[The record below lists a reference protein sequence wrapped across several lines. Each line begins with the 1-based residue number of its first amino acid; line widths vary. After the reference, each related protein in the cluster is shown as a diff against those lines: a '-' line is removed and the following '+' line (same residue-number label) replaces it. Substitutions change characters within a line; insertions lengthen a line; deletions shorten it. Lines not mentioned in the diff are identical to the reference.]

1 MTNIIV
7 GLNDFPV
14 LRNFHKKSICPIKH
28 WVAVLVDHQDQLP
41 YVLAHILQ
49 RMLHVSSINSL
60 GASSKAAAG

>member
-1 MTNIIV
+1 MIFLFSGTFI
-7 GLNDFPV
+7 
-14 LRNFHKKSICPIKH
+14 RNQFCPIKH

-60 GASSKAAAG
+60 GASSKAAEG